1 MEFHAG
7 HDLARKHAPALE
19 RFLAQLMLD
28 RSRLCLPAV
37 AAAMLVSLLASRPL
51 GVDLHGW
58 AFVTNACVTAVAIAM
73 AVVSRR
79 VQIPERYAHLFGA
92 VTWLLAPIA
101 TLVTQAQ
108 TGMSWQVMLVMV
120 ELAGAGILVS
130 TRWMVGCTSLVIAAW
145 MPLGIRD
152 GGLLT
157 GFQISVVFGGGVLAY
172 YVHLAMRSSVVRAE
186 LLRLEE
192 RETSE
197 ALGRELAERQQAELE
212 REQIREQFIHAQRL
226 EAVGTLAAGLAHDMN
241 NILAGVLGVA
251 DLLREDQDDPRV
263 REDCEAIIAEAQRGA
278 SLTRSLLAFSRRG
291 QYRRRPVALAEVIDP
306 LGTLLAHTLPK
317 TVTVVRE
324 GPTSAVL
331 DADPAQ
337 LGQVIVNLCLNASDA
352 MNGTGTLTIST
363 DQRTLADGDADRL
376 KLPRGRAWAV
386 LAVTDTG
393 TGMDETT
400 RRRLFEPFFTTKP
413 VGKGTGLGL
422 AMVDGT
428 VRGHGGAVDVS
439 SRLGEGSTFR
449 IYLPVSQSPVV
460 APVASGLGSGRLR
473 VMTSR
478 LALVV
483 DDEPMVRAV
492 TTRILR
498 QMGLSVIGAS
508 DGAEALAVF
517 AARRDEITLVVLD
530 MSMPVMGGA
539 ECLGELRQ
547 TSRVPVVIISGF
559 ASAAET
565 QTMLGQGNTV
575 FLEKPFT
582 VDDMRGQVQQILD
595 RRS

>member
-422 AMVDGT
+422 AMVY
-428 VRGHGGAVDVS
+428 GAVQGHDGAIEVES
-439 SRLGEGSTFR
+439 APGRGSTFR
-449 IYLPVSQSPVV
+449 LYLPISHGVPTEKPARDHGGQVLPRRVV
-460 APVASGLGSGRLR
+460 
-473 VMTSR
+473 
-478 LALVV
+478 LVV
-483 DDEPMVRAV
+483 DDEPMVRRTA
-492 TTRILR
+492 TRILE
-498 QMGLSVIGAS
+498 GLGVTAITSE
-508 DGAEALAVF
+508 DGAEALRIYDGRKAEV
-517 AARRDEITLVVLD
+517 ALVLLD

-539 ECLGELRQ
+539 ECFRALRAR
-547 TSRVPVVIISGF
+547 SSVPVLVMSGY
-559 ASAAET
+559 AIDREVQSLIAEGAA
-565 QTMLGQGNTV
+565 G
-575 FLEKPFT
+575 FIEKPYT
-582 VDDMRGQVQQILD
+582 IAELSRQVVRILGA
-595 RRS
+595 